1 VTLNLCPLDNHFH
14 VSLQPAESDL
24 SENLVIKIARPEDA
38 LAAVISK
45 LPSNWVGGIEI
56 SDDETVGPDSMPLI
70 DYWHEPIRLP

>member
-1 VTLNLCPLDNHFH
+1 V
-14 VSLQPAESDL
+14 

-70 DYWHEPIRLP
+70 DYWHEPIRLL